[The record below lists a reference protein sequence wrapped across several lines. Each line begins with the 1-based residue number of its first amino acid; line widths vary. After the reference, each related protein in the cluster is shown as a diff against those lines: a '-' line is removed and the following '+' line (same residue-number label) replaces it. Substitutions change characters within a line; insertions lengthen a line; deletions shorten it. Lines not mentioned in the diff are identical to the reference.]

1 MAPAT
6 IGPEISIRLRYQ
18 GGSCDVKA
26 IELGARGHQ
35 EVRNTSSDIEGNRI
49 FINVIAISL
58 PTGFDTDSERYRRLY
73 FDGIVAGWKTVLSRY
88 KSVG

>member
-26 IELGARGHQ
+26 IELEARGHQ
-35 EVRNTSSDIEGNRI
+35 EVRKISWNIEGNKYIYQHDSHSSSSRLRYG
-49 FINVIAISL
+49 FIEA
-58 PTGFDTDSERYRRLY
+58 PTFL
-73 FDGIVAGWKTVLSRY
+73 F
-88 KSVG
+88 